1 MKNLFEVLK
10 QKEGELQRLQTEVEA
25 LRTAARLLA
34 DDVETAVME
43 ATSRP
48 VSPLRQTAP
57 ARPMTQRYAKVEGK
71 PPLAHANVGVLPGNG
86 QSHLPG
92 DGPAHST
99 GDEMY
104 SAAWGNMP
112 RQFP

>member
-10 QKEGELQRLQTEVEA
+10 QKEGELERLQAEVEA

-34 DDVETAVME
+34 DDMETAVME
-43 ATSRP
+43 ATRRP
-48 VSPLRQTAP
+48 ASPSRQTAP
-57 ARPMTQRYAKVEGK
+57 ARPMPQQYARVEGK
-71 PPLAHANVGVLPGNG
+71 SPVVPANAGVSPGNG
-86 QSHLPG
+86 KVHLPG
-92 DGPAHST
+92 DGSAHAS